1 MTTEPLFFKP
11 VFKERIW
18 GGTALSAFGYNIPS
32 ERTGECWAFAAHK
45 NGQSVV
51 QNGMYKGFTLCE
63 LWEHHRYLFGQL
75 EGDRFPLLT
84 KIIDADQD
92 LSVQVHPNDEF
103 AKIHEHGELGKT
115 ECWYIID
122 CEKDAEII
130 YGHNAKTKEELISMI
145 DLGEWDK
152 LLRRV
157 KVKPGDFFYV
167 PSGTVH
173 AIGKGIL
180 VLETQQNSDTTYRL
194 YDYERKDEEG
204 NTRKLHL
211 EKSMEVIEVP
221 SILDQQTVYHEQIED
236 LMITILIDCAYFSV
250 KKWDL
255 SGSASL
261 QQQKPFLLISVIE
274 GDGRVISSGYVNSF
288 KKGDHIL
295 LPYGFG
301 EFKLEGQAECIVSHL

>member
-18 GGTALSAFGYNIPS
+18 GGTALAAFGYNIPS

-51 QNGMYKGFTLCE
+51 QNGMYKGLTLCE
-63 LWEHHRYLFGQL
+63 LWEQHRHLFGYL

-84 KIIDADQD
+84 KILDADQD
-92 LSVQVHPNDEF
+92 LSVQVHPNDDF
-103 AKIHEHGELGKT
+103 AKTRENGELGKT

-122 CEKDAEII
+122 CEKNAEII

-145 DLGEWDK
+145 ELGEWDE

-157 KVKPGDFFYV
+157 KIKPGDFFYV

-194 YDYERKDEEG
+194 YDYERKDPEG
-204 NTRKLHL
+204 NMRELHL
-211 EKSMEVIEVP
+211 EKSIEVIAVP
-221 SILDQQTVYHEQIED
+221 SIPDRQTVQYEQTDDLHIATLIE
-236 LMITILIDCAYFSV
+236 CAYFSV
-250 KKWDL
+250 KKWSL
-255 SGSASL
+255 SGSVRL
-261 QQQKPFLLISVIE
+261 KQQKPFLLVSVIKGE
-274 GDGRVISSGYVNSF
+274 GRMISGEYVNTF
-288 KKGDHIL
+288 KKGDHML
-295 LPYGFG
+295 LPFGFG
-301 EFKLEGQAECIVSHL
+301 QFKLEGQAECIVSHL